1 MATTEEKIAQYLT
14 EAHAM
19 ELALVR
25 TLQAHIAMTPT
36 GDYRSL
42 LDRHLR
48 ETREH
53 ADRIRRRLA
62 DLGHAPGLTEFG
74 YGIAQRLIGQLLSLG
89 KAPLDVMRGAS
100 PEEKLLKNAK
110 DECATEAL
118 EIASYDALEEL
129 AHQAGDDR
137 TARLAA
143 DHRAEE
149 ERMLADLRAQ
159 LPALTAAVVGAEVKG
174 EPSYDASR
182 TGAAQAVR
190 RASREVQR
198 TAGEAAD
205 IAARLAR
212 RATATTSP
220 TQPREEQ
227 REPFS
232 GYDELNVE
240 RITARLGE
248 LTPAQRRHVA
258 AYERAHKNRRGVLE
272 AVEELEE
279 NDGAGAQQPVG

>member
-1 MATTEEKIAQYLT
+1 MATMQDKLAQYLT
-14 EAHAM
+14 EAQGM

-25 TLQAHIAMTPT
+25 TLQAHVAMTPA

-62 DLGHAPGLTEFG
+62 DLGHAPGLMEFG
-74 YGIAQRLIGQLLSLG
+74 YGIGQRLIGQLLSLG
-89 KAPLDVMRGAS
+89 KAPLDVVRGAS

-118 EIASYDALEEL
+118 EIATYDALEEL

-143 DHRAEE
+143 EHRAEE
-149 ERMLADLRAQ
+149 ERMLAELRAQ
-159 LPALTAAVVGAEVKG
+159 LPALAAAVVGAEVKG
-174 EPSYDASR
+174 EPSYEAGR

-205 IAARLAR
+205 SAARAAR
-212 RATATTSP
+212 RATGTASP
-220 TQPREEQ
+220 TEQREEQ
-227 REPFS
+227 RQPFT
-232 GYDELNVE
+232 GYDQLSVE
-240 RITARLGE
+240 RVTATLGD

-258 AYERAHKNRRGVLE
+258 TYERAHKNRRGVLE
-272 AVEELEE
+272 AVEQAQE
-279 NDGAGAQQPVG
+279 NDEAGTQQPVE